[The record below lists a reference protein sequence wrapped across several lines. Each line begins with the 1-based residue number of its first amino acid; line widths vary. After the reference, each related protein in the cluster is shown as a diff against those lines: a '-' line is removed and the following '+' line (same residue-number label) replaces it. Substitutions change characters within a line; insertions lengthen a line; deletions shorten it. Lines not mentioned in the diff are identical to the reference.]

1 VQGGV
6 DLRLLWLRLNG
17 IKCQGGIQRA
27 CLSRLI
33 EIIVRVPT
41 AFSAAISAKR
51 AHVGGRTPAIPGKMG
66 GSPAKYYASMN
77 SIAKV
82 EGAPEQ
88 KHTKLNRQQII
99 GFWAA
104 WSGWTLDGMDSF
116 IYALV
121 LAPALTELLPKSGI
135 RATAGNIG
143 LAGSILFALVLVG
156 WGLSFLWGPLAD
168 RIGRTKVLAGTIL
181 MYAVFTGAAALSQNI
196 WELAIFRL
204 LAGMGIGGEWS
215 LAGTYVAEAWPE
227 DRRKMGAGYLQTG
240 YYFGFFIAAALNYT
254 VGARFG
260 WRAMFLCGL
269 PPVILSLLIARYVS
283 EPERW
288 QRASADECPSRKPR
302 PLRDIFNAA
311 YRQKTIVNTG
321 LLTVAIIG
329 LWAGSVYEPTAVIAI
344 AKRLGKTAADGRK
357 FASIATA
364 LLSVGTILGCLAAP
378 ILCEWWGRKKAL
390 AFYFA
395 GMGVCI
401 FFSFGMAFYWA
412 ANGLEAFIAGLF
424 VLGFFGGN
432 FAIFTLWLPEQ
443 YDTSVRATA
452 FAFETS
458 FGRFLGAG
466 ANFAVGAMVH
476 GMGTIGTPV
485 AYTAIAFGVGMLLVP
500 FASETRGQALPE

>member
-1 VQGGV
+1 M
-6 DLRLLWLRLNG
+6 DPIAN
-17 IKCQGGIQRA
+17 
-27 CLSRLI
+27 
-33 EIIVRVPT
+33 
-41 AFSAAISAKR
+41 AAKAGQS
-51 AHVGGRTPAIPGKMG
+51 
-66 GSPAKYYASMN
+66 
-77 SIAKV
+77 
-82 EGAPEQ
+82 

-104 WSGWTLDGMDSF
+104 WSGWTLDGLASF
-116 IYALV
+116 SYALV

-135 RATAGNIG
+135 RATPGNIG
-143 LAGSILFALVLVG
+143 LAGSILFALFLVG

-168 RIGRTKVLAGTIL
+168 RFGRTKTLAGTIL
-181 MYAVFTGAAALSQNI
+181 VYALFTAAAAFSQTV
-196 WELAIFRL
+196 WQLAIFRL
-204 LAGMGIGGEWS
+204 LAGIGIGGEWS

-254 VGARFG
+254 IGAHYG
-260 WRAMFLCGL
+260 WRAIFLCNL
-269 PPVILSLLIARYVS
+269 PPVVLALLIMSYVH

-288 QRASADECPSRKPR
+288 QKTAADEHAHHVKPR
-302 PLRDIFNAA
+302 PLRDIFNAS
-311 YRQKTIVNTG
+311 YRKKTIVNTG

-329 LWAGSVYEPTAVIAI
+329 LWAGSVYEPTAVIDI
-344 AKRLGKTAADGRK
+344 AKRLGKSAAEGTRLS
-357 FASIATA
+357 SIATA
-364 LLSVGTILGCLAAP
+364 LLSIGTVIGCLAAP
-378 ILCEWWGRKKAL
+378 LLCEWWGRRKTL

-401 FFSFGMAFYWA
+401 FFTFGMAFYWA
-412 ANGLEAFIAGLF
+412 TNGLDAFIAGLF

-452 FAFETS
+452 FAFSTS

-476 GMGTIGTPV
+476 SMGTIGTPV
-485 AYTAIAFGVGMLLVP
+485 AYTAIAFGLGILLVP
-500 FASETRGQALPE
+500 FATETRGQTLPG

>member
-1 VQGGV
+1 M
-6 DLRLLWLRLNG
+6 
-17 IKCQGGIQRA
+17 
-27 CLSRLI
+27 S
-33 EIIVRVPT
+33 
-41 AFSAAISAKR
+41 
-51 AHVGGRTPAIPGKMG
+51 
-66 GSPAKYYASMN
+66 
-77 SIAKV
+77 SIAK
-82 EGAPEQ
+82 PESG
-88 KHTKLNRQQII
+88 KTKPTKLNRQQII
-99 GFWAA
+99 GFWGA
-104 WSGWTLDGMDSF
+104 WAGWTLDGMDSV

-121 LAPALTELLPKSGI
+121 LAPALTELLPKSGY
-135 RATAGNIG
+135 RATPGNIG
-143 LAGSILFALVLVG
+143 LAGSILFALFLVG
-156 WGLSFLWGPLAD
+156 WGLSFVWGPLAD
-168 RIGRTKVLAGTIL
+168 RVGRTKVLAGTIL

-254 VGARFG
+254 IGARFG

-269 PPVILSLLIARYVS
+269 PPVLLSLLIARYVR

-288 QRASADECPSRKPR
+288 QKTEAYEHAQHIKPS
-302 PLRDIFNAA
+302 PLRDIFKPE
-311 YRQKTIVNTG
+311 YRRKTIINTG

-329 LWAGSVYEPTAVIAI
+329 LWAGSVYEPTAVIAM
-344 AKRLGKTAADGRK
+344 AKRLGKAAEDATK
-357 FASIATA
+357 LASIATA

-378 ILCEWWGRKKAL
+378 ILCEWWGRKKTL

-412 ANGLEAFIAGLF
+412 NGLEVFIAGLF

-452 FAFETS
+452 FAFSTS

-485 AYTAIAFGVGMLLVP
+485 AYTAIAFGLGLLLVP
-500 FASETRGQALPE
+500 FATETRGQELPK

>member
-1 VQGGV
+1 
-6 DLRLLWLRLNG
+6 
-17 IKCQGGIQRA
+17 
-27 CLSRLI
+27 
-33 EIIVRVPT
+33 
-41 AFSAAISAKR
+41 
-51 AHVGGRTPAIPGKMG
+51 
-66 GSPAKYYASMN
+66 MN
-77 SIAKV
+77 SIAKT
-82 EGAPEQ
+82 ENIGPQ
-88 KHTKLNRQQII
+88 KHTKLNRQQVV

-121 LAPALTELLPKSGI
+121 LTPALKELLPKSGFQ
-135 RATAGNIG
+135 ATPGNIG
-143 LAGSILFALVLVG
+143 LAGSILFALFLVG

-168 RIGRTKVLAGTIL
+168 RVGRTKVLAGTIL

-196 WELAIFRL
+196 WELATFRL

-254 VGARFG
+254 IGLHFG
-260 WRAMFLCGL
+260 WRPMFLCGL

-288 QRASADECPSRKPR
+288 QRTAAREHAAHIKPR
-302 PLRDIFNAA
+302 PLRDIFKPA
-311 YRQKTIVNTG
+311 YRLKTIVNTG

-344 AKRLGKTAADGRK
+344 AKRMGKSAAEGTK
-357 FASIATA
+357 LASIATA

-378 ILCEWWGRKKAL
+378 ILSEWWGRKKAL

-401 FFSFGMAFYWA
+401 FFSFGVAFYWA
-412 ANGLEAFIAGLF
+412 NGLNAFISGLF

-485 AYTAIAFGVGMLLVP
+485 AYTAIAFGLGLLLIP
-500 FASETRGQALPE
+500 FAFETRGQSLPQ